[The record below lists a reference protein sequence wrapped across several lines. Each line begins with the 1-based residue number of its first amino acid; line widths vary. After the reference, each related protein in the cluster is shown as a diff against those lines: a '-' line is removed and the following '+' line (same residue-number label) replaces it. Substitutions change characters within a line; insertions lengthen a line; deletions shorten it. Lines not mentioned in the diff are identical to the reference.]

1 MFALKAFA
9 SHSLFINNTPGV
21 ISAVGE
27 ISTKSLTYAR
37 EKGSYKSINSAE
49 IELTTFTSML
59 NGLQFQLTTD
69 IVDEIINIVKYI
81 YNKAITI
88 QGVVYRDEILQYLLT
103 TYAATSFNFDS
114 GNVVDNG
121 RYFVPEWI
129 SWESKNTGNIGA
141 GNVIKI
147 WLSDPSFQLQYDD
160 YEIVVV
166 PPFVPLDN
174 FFLPASMVNTQV
186 NAVNMSAMINNIQI
200 AKNNYPETII
210 RSESFNYI
218 DPYNSLNT
226 FPTVWNLLI
235 YGEAGNNID
244 IIQNTLINYIL
255 ANSTKLKADWTILL
269 PDLFKRTEFSIVPD
283 WTRWGIPNRALV
295 TGIYSPITN
304 LTNSLTLLNN
314 TVKNYPTAHINANAS
329 VLPQAYK
336 SLSLLI
342 VGSPDN
348 KNNAFKISDIF
359 SDYINVPTSSADFNR
374 MSTITQ
380 AWVTMIA
387 TMIVTAENMNPFSSV
402 PSGMSK
408 VTRNGIL
415 YLVSNYNNIDY
426 LVAAKMSLPATV

>member
-166 PPFVPLDN
+166 PPIVPLDN

>member
-166 PPFVPLDN
+166 PPIVPLDN

-269 PDLFKRTEFSIVPD
+269 PDLFKRTEFSIFPD

>member
-1 MFALKAFA
+1 
-9 SHSLFINNTPGV
+9 
-21 ISAVGE
+21 
-27 ISTKSLTYAR
+27 
-37 EKGSYKSINSAE
+37 
-49 IELTTFTSML
+49 
-59 NGLQFQLTTD
+59 
-69 IVDEIINIVKYI
+69 
-81 YNKAITI
+81 
-88 QGVVYRDEILQYLLT
+88 
-103 TYAATSFNFDS
+103 
-114 GNVVDNG
+114 
-121 RYFVPEWI
+121 
-129 SWESKNTGNIGA
+129 
-141 GNVIKI
+141 
-147 WLSDPSFQLQYDD
+147 
-160 YEIVVV
+160 
-166 PPFVPLDN
+166 
-174 FFLPASMVNTQV
+174 MVNTQV